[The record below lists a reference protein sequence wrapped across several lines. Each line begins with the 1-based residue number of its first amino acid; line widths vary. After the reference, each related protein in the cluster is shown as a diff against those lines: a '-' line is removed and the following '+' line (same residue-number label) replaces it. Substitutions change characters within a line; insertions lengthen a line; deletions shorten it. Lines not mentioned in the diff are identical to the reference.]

1 MESDFVPL
9 GESEEQVQTAGVVPE
24 APPPSPL
31 RQRRETEYYDANSP
45 PSSPIIRRATDER
58 AAPASNSAIRQKYL
72 KLKEIFVINNDMGFP
87 ETAADFVIANLES
100 LDKEWTSLINKGI
113 LFVRDRVRIISGP
126 ETEWRLKCIFFFIER
141 NHYGSKRR
149 EHGAS
154 PKAVAGC

>member
-9 GESEEQVQTAGVVPE
+9 GESEEQAQTAGVVPE

-113 LFVRDRVRIISGP
+113 LFVRDRVRIISGARNRM
-126 ETEWRLKCIFFFIER
+126 ETKMHLFFYRTKPLWQQTER
-141 NHYGSKRR
+141 TWS
-149 EHGAS
+149 
-154 PKAVAGC
+154 